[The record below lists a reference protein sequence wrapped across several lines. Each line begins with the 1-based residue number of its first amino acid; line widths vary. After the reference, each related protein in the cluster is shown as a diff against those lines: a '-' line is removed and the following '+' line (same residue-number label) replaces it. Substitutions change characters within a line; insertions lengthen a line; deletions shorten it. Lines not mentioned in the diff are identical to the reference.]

1 MSEIEIK
8 VKEVLHNVN
17 WMLEAHNS
25 VAELIKIKGNK
36 VFIRCIGYCAE
47 CESDCVRVAFRE
59 RMPDIKLV
67 LQ

>member
-1 MSEIEIK
+1 MNEIEIK